1 MWLKGMTGL
10 LMGEYQHALD
20 AKQRLIIPAKFRDQL
35 GSQFVVTRGLDG
47 CLFGYPMSEWQ
58 LLEQKLKA
66 LPLTKRDARAF
77 VRFLYSA
84 ATVCVL
90 DKQGRINLPA
100 PLCKYADLH
109 KQCMVVGVSNRLEIW
124 DRDRWDAY
132 NADTAD
138 NFDEIAEDLN
148 IDF

>member
-1 MWLKGMTGL
+1 
-10 LMGEYQHALD
+10 MGEYQHTLD
-20 AKQRLIIPAKFRDQL
+20 TKQRLIIPARFRDQL

-84 ATVCVL
+84 ATVCTL
-90 DKQGRINLPA
+90 DKQGRINIPD
-100 PLCKYADLH
+100 PLVKYADLS
-109 KQCMVVGVSNRLEIW
+109 KKCMVVGVSNRLEIW
-124 DRDRWDAY
+124 DSDRWDAY

>member
-1 MWLKGMTGL
+1 M

-58 LLEQKLKA
+58 LLEQKLKS

>member
-1 MWLKGMTGL
+1 M
-10 LMGEYQHALD
+10 MGEYQHTLD
-20 AKQRLIIPAKFRDQL
+20 TKQRLIIPARFRDQL

-84 ATVCVL
+84 ATVCTL
-90 DKQGRINLPA
+90 DKQGRINIPD
-100 PLCKYADLH
+100 PLVKYADLS
-109 KQCMVVGVSNRLEIW
+109 KKCMVVGVSNRLEIW
-124 DRDRWDAY
+124 DSDRWDAY

>member
-1 MWLKGMTGL
+1 MTGL
-10 LMGEYQHALD
+10 LMGEYQHTFD
-20 AKQRLIIPAKFRDQL
+20 TKQRLIIPAKFRDQL

-66 LPLTKRDARAF
+66 LPLTKRDARTF

-84 ATVCVL
+84 ATVCTL
-90 DKQGRINLPA
+90 DKQGRINIPD
-100 PLCKYADLH
+100 PLVKYADLS
-109 KQCMVVGVSNRLEIW
+109 KKCMVVGVSNRLEIW
-124 DRDRWDAY
+124 DSDRWDAY

>member
-1 MWLKGMTGL
+1 MTGL
-10 LMGEYQHALD
+10 LMGEYQHTLD
-20 AKQRLIIPAKFRDQL
+20 TKQRLIIPAKFRDQL

-84 ATVCVL
+84 ATVCTL

-100 PLCKYADLH
+100 PLCQYAHLS
-109 KQCMVVGVSNRLEIW
+109 KKCMVIGVSTRLEIW
-124 DRDRWDAY
+124 DRDRWDDY